1 MQRLLPIL
9 LLLCL
14 ACGRLAAQS
23 ATEAALLGQLRTHP
37 SDTGR
42 VRLLNA
48 LCYELHDSA
57 PTRALTYGEQGVALA
72 RSLRDQSGLLQG
84 LLNLGSCYANLA
96 DGPHALQ
103 LQQEALHLA
112 RRLNSAD
119 GIVRSYAGMGGV
131 YHERNDTAA
140 ALVNYRRALERVY
153 QPGVRV
159 RTQLMLFG
167 NLGNLYFYLGR
178 RQEALVF
185 TRRALQLARRTGD
198 RAGESLYLA
207 DLGSF
212 YLQMDQ
218 LETAEG
224 LLRQAVTLV
233 EPLNTPRFEAGHLEL
248 LATAL
253 LIKGE
258 IEEAEELTRRAL
270 ALSRRIQYRER
281 VLDAYSLMAEI
292 NASQRNFEQAYVW
305 QNRFR
310 DLNDSLNSRSRVQT
324 LTALQTR
331 YETAEKESQ
340 IRQLTERSVVSQQ
353 RNRALW
359 GAIAALLLGLSG
371 MGLLYGKLRRSRAAL
386 ATNHRILEEATQE
399 LRQLAASKDRLYAI
413 VAHDLRGPVT
423 SFAGVTE
430 LIDFYLKQGDE
441 KGLRR
446 LPNLVRQSAHQL
458 NHLLDNLLNWAVN
471 QTGELAFRPERLS
484 AIELLVQALE
494 LYANTAEAKQITL
507 QLEAPPELAV
517 WADAHMTQTVLRN
530 LVGNALKFTPSGG
543 TICLRAKALPGS
555 GVQLSVA
562 DSGTGM
568 AASQVAAVLTDTG
581 PSRPLKRE
589 PGSGTGLGL
598 LLCRAFMHRQGGSLD
613 IKSAPGQGTTVSVT
627 LPAARGRSGSEL
639 LVL

>member
-1 MQRLLPIL
+1 MQRLLFL
-9 LLLCL
+9 CFLLCAV
-14 ACGRLAAQS
+14 ACTTVAAQT
-23 ATEAALLGQLRTHP
+23 APEAKLLRKLRTQP

-48 LCYELHDSA
+48 LCYELHDNA
-57 PTRALTYGEQGVALA
+57 PTQALAYGEQSVALA
-72 RSLRDQSGLLQG
+72 RGLQYQPGLLRA
-84 LLNLGSCYANLA
+84 LLNLASCYANLA
-96 DGPHALQ
+96 DGPYALQ
-103 LQQEALHLA
+103 LQQEALQLA
-112 RRLNSAD
+112 RQLNDPD

-140 ALVNYRRALERVY
+140 ALRNYRRALKLAY
-153 QPGVRV
+153 QPRVRV
-159 RTQLMLFG
+159 RTQIMLFG
-167 NLGNLYFYLGR
+167 NLGNLYFYLR
-178 RQEALVF
+178 RRPEGLVF

-212 YLQMDQ
+212 YMQMDQ

-224 LLRQAVTLV
+224 LMRQAVTIV
-233 EPLNTPRFEAGHLEL
+233 ESLQNHRFEAGHLEL
-248 LATAL
+248 LATVL
-253 LIKGE
+253 LLRGNL
-258 IEEAEELTRRAL
+258 EEAEELTTKAL
-270 ALSRRIQYRER
+270 QLARRINYQER
-281 VLDAYSLMAEI
+281 VLDAYHLMAEI
-292 NASQRNFEQAYVW
+292 NASRRQFETAFDW

-340 IRQLTERSVVSQQ
+340 IRQLTERSKSSQQ

-359 GAIAALLLGLSG
+359 VAIAALLLGLG
-371 MGLLYGKLRRSRAAL
+371 GVGLFYVKLRRSQAAL
-386 ATNHRILEEATQE
+386 AINHRFLEEATKE
-399 LRQLAASKDRLYAI
+399 LRQVAESKDRLYAI

-441 KGLRR
+441 QGLRR

-471 QTGELAFRPERLS
+471 QSGELAFRPERLS
-484 AIELLVQALE
+484 VESLLSQTIQ

-507 QLEAPPELAV
+507 ELDASEELAV

-530 LVGNALKFTPSGG
+530 LVGNALKFTPANG
-543 TICLRAKALPGS
+543 TIRLAAEALSGS
-555 GVQLSVA
+555 GVRLSVT
-562 DSGTGM
+562 DTGTGM
-568 AASQVAAVLTDTG
+568 EASQVTALLTDAG
-581 PSRPLKRE
+581 PNTSTRRGPR
-589 PGSGTGLGL
+589 SGTGLGL
-598 LLCRAFMHRQGGSLD
+598 LLCRAFVQRQGGSLD
-613 IKSAPGQGTTVSVT
+613 IKSGLGQGTTVAIT
-627 LPAARGRSGSEL
+627 LPAARA
-639 LVL
+639 